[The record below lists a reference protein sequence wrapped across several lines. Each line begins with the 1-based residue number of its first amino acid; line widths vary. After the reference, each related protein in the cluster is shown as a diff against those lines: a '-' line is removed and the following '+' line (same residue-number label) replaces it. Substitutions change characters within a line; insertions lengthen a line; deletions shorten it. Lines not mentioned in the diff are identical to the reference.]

1 MGRGA
6 ENRMEQKDE
15 ERVGLTVI
23 FTGDGKGKTSAALG
37 VVARCVGHGGRCK
50 MIQFI
55 KGSMKSGEAGLGK
68 TLAPNL
74 EIEQVGRGFTWLAD
88 VPREEHIQAAR
99 EGLEL
104 ARAAL
109 VSGVYDLV
117 ALDEILYALRAGLVE
132 VEQIEGLI
140 EAKPAR
146 THLILTGRGAPQ
158 RLIDRADMVTSMTMV
173 KHHSSA
179 GIKAQKCMDF

>member
-1 MGRGA
+1 
-6 ENRMEQKDE
+6 MEQKDE